1 MTDYKDAVKAFT
13 EAAETDAAVQSM
25 TTAGALTPEQ
35 AARGYRLAQGFGEPM
50 PTTVDTMEDLNR
62 RYAAS
67 MAIESAQDP
76 FTRNLMADAVFSR
89 LLYGKPEE
97 WERLTVF
104 GKLAASWEQG
114 RAQKAQNE
122 AAGQAVMPSA
132 EDVDPLSAYDVG
144 AEDDSATGGFDASFL
159 TKWAQ
164 KADSPFLNTM
174 RKRDLQRKLEVEQLR
189 NEASIA
195 LAAATDELRRV
206 SQNEVVAGLD
216 GKGAGEVL
224 AEMAKHPIDIGVM
237 VTLQS
242 LAMGA
247 ESYAGASVASMF
259 SPIAGIGIIGNSS
272 FQNEYGSKVVELL
285 QESGVDMTDYDQ
297 IRAALSNPELM
308 QEVGSKALA
317 RGLTVATFDS
327 LTAGMASFA
336 IRPASRL
343 MQARGVLD
351 ATGRFAQK
359 YPQLKGAI
367 SKASPWLPHAEDMV
381 AHATLDAA
389 GGAAGEYLGAKVI
402 GEDASVADIL
412 LEAFSGATTA
422 PADIMAMRSNIIRQ
436 ATTERIA
443 AARAVKSA
451 DTAERMIDAQAQ
463 SEFAKQAPE
472 AFAEQAQK
480 AVEGTPGESV
490 TVNPEDVRTFKQEV
504 VEAVPDVAQ
513 AWEEA
518 ELTGGDIKL
527 TMAEL
532 LKVASANPELA
543 KEIVRKGRF
552 GDDAMSLEEAQ
563 LFEKNFAPGLEE
575 KVRELVSRQVAYEKD
590 RQESRAA
597 VRAALDPIRA
607 QLKAAGQNDETI
619 NAQMAIEASILENLA
634 DISGMTPAELLAA
647 NPLVVERAEAPQ
659 GETLHQD
666 DDGGEKAEGEA
677 APAPDGKKAEGKK
690 REGKKRGKV
699 VTRGEYAQGVLD
711 PNTHTRTQSIIRL
724 FQASNAS
731 TFLHE
736 SAHYWLDTMVAR
748 ASAALAAAATNK
760 RKASTQ
766 EQKLLD
772 LVSDVLDFAV
782 PDLKGKPV
790 GEKIAAWQA
799 LDKRAMADAHEKF
812 ARGFEAYLR
821 QGNLPAKEDSR
832 LGQAFLFVSRWLRSL
847 YKDAAELRVEIS
859 PEVIALYDRLFAVDE
874 AVAEARDRM
883 SDNGLYDELIA
894 QGMTPEEFALFVALK
909 DSAAAEA
916 RGKLFEKS
924 EQDARILHDR
934 RVREERGI
942 EKEFEYIK
950 AQIKAQLLATPGFRA
965 LRAFSYY
972 GIKGKDGTPIRL
984 KFDASVLEDENVSEA
999 DKTFIRKRQMDYR
1012 PKDEE
1017 PKAEEVEEAAEA
1029 HVAEETDTKKKKRT
1043 PPPPVTVVTPQMAM
1057 DLLGFEKWD
1066 DMMLALKNA
1075 ARIDVESFVQKQA
1088 QREFYLRHGQAATPE
1103 GFRKLA
1109 AGAVHTATRLRVLA
1123 TEVAALRNATKI
1135 AEQLRKSVAAFAR
1148 ENVDRMTYAEVKANG
1163 RLKILTPSAA
1173 SAAARRAA
1181 KKAEELFKAGK
1192 TVDAAEAKQAQLIQE
1207 TTAVEIKKA
1216 QEMAKRFDRRCKQL
1230 RKSESIDGAYKEQIL
1245 LFLGRLGYA
1254 IGNPSKDAPSLRD
1267 FVFQHPEI
1275 MEAYDALPER
1285 LRDYQG
1291 LWATL
1296 TVGEI
1301 RALDRFFAQLA
1312 QQGRSEKALGIATK
1326 YEIAAGVL
1334 DLTDITLSKN
1344 RDKRPKGATA
1354 TDKLDR
1360 YKGMLTKYLYQHM
1373 RFATL
1378 IRIIEG
1384 TEGVLTKALLWRA
1397 NDIDAE
1403 EKTLRQEIANRV
1415 LDIFDPL
1422 TRNIKAW
1429 NKQMIEYK
1437 GVLYSRHN
1445 LFAIALNAG
1454 NAGNLNRLEKG
1465 NGLALADV
1473 TALMSKLTKDEL
1485 ERVQMIWDVFEDLRV
1500 MSAKVYRAMDGMEP
1514 EWVEPQPL
1522 TIKSADGEIVQL
1534 KGGYVPITYD
1544 PEISDKARLRQL
1556 QTELDAQKAAG
1567 MVSAQTS
1574 RTYTKTRVLE
1584 GETGMAVQ
1592 LDTAG
1597 SLDGMQ
1603 EIIHD
1608 IMWREFI
1615 QDATRLYRGVT
1626 TVEAVEV
1633 VENGQVKKGKERVWH
1648 PGLGQKLTDYFGSDA
1663 SKIMQ
1668 DWIKQIAF
1676 DGRIAGQQAA
1686 DHWTGLIR
1694 RNVSLAGL
1702 GFNVISALVQTTG
1715 LITASTELGA
1725 GPVLRGVARLAGDPK
1740 GVFARTNALSK
1751 TMALRSTTR
1760 IREIDEVSNLIVES
1774 RSRKVEN
1781 FKRWA
1786 YGMMMTVQAVVDYS
1800 VWNAAFAEAVS
1811 RGETQEKAVHI
1822 ADQTVIATQGSGAIK
1837 DRSQIEQSRVLNVF
1851 LAFYSYM
1858 GTALNL
1864 GMANLMGEKDRVK
1877 AWTKVATIFMFQPC
1891 VEALL
1896 RDALQPGDDGDED
1909 DDSNMFVKSARFVAG
1924 QSVNFTFGTLLG
1936 LREIAS
1942 GAGSLIGGDLIY
1954 SYRGPSALRLFS
1966 DTQALFQQVQ
1976 QGDFDESLLKATSNI
1991 FGDIFGLPSAQ
2002 LNRTISG
2009 YNALVNDDKT
2019 DNPLVLATGYKSK

>member
-13 EAAETDAAVQSM
+13 EAAKTDAAVQNM
-25 TTAGALTPEQ
+25 TTAGELTADQ
-35 AARGYRLAQGFGEPM
+35 AARAYRLSRGFGEPM

-62 RYAAS
+62 RFATN
-67 MAIESAQDP
+67 MAVDAAQDP
-76 FTRNLMADAVFSR
+76 FTRNLMADAVLSR
-89 LLYGKPEE
+89 LLYDKPEE
-97 WERLTVF
+97 WGRLTVF
-104 GKLAASWEQG
+104 GKLAASWSQG

-122 AAGQAVMPSA
+122 AAGESVMPDA
-132 EDVDPLSAYDVG
+132 EDVNLLSAYDL
-144 AEDDSATGGFDASFL
+144 DSEADTATSDSFDSSFL

-174 RKRDLQRKLEVEQLR
+174 RKRDLQRKAEVEQRR
-189 NEASIA
+189 NEAAIA
-195 LAAATDELRRV
+195 LMAATEEIQHI
-206 SQNEVVAGLD
+206 SQNATVAALEGKDATEVM
-216 GKGAGEVL
+216 

-247 ESYAGASVASMF
+247 EGYVGAGLAAPI
-259 SPIAGIGIIGNSS
+259 SPLLAVGAIGNTS

-285 QESGVDMTDYDQ
+285 QEKGVDLTSYDQ
-297 IRAALSNPELM
+297 IRAALNNPELM

-343 MQARGVLD
+343 LQARGILD

-359 YPQLKGAI
+359 NPQLKKAI
-367 SKASPWLPHAEDMV
+367 AKATPWFPHAEDLV

-389 GGAAGEYLGAKVI
+389 GGAAGEYLGAKAI
-402 GEDASVADIL
+402 GEEASAADIL

-422 PADIMAMRSNIIRQ
+422 PVDIMSMRSSIIRQ
-436 ATTERIA
+436 ATTERLA
-443 AARAVKSA
+443 AARAIKRA

-480 AVEGTPGESV
+480 AVEGTTGESI
-490 TVNPEDVRTFKQEV
+490 TVNPEDVRTFKQEIF
-504 VEAVPDVAQ
+504 EAAPDVAKT
-513 AWEEA
+513 WDEA

-575 KVRELVSRQVAYEKD
+575 KVRELVSKQVAYEKD
-590 RQESRAA
+590 RHESRAA
-597 VRAALDPIRA
+597 VRSALAPMRE
-607 QLKAAGQNDETI
+607 QLLAAGKGKDEVD
-619 NAQMAIEASILENLA
+619 AQMAIEASILENLA
-634 DISGMTPAELLAA
+634 EISGMTPAELLAA
-647 NPLVVERAEAPQ
+647 NPVRVERAEGPQ

-666 DDGGEKAEGEA
+666 DGAKDEGDGG
-677 APAPDGKKAEGKK
+677 APAPDGKDPEGKK
-690 REGKKRGKV
+690 KEGKKRGKV
-699 VTRGEYAQGVLD
+699 VTRGEYTQGILD
-711 PNTHTRTQSIIRL
+711 PKSHARTESTIRL
-724 FQASNAS
+724 FKESNVS

-736 SAHYWLDTMVAR
+736 SAHYWLDTMIAR
-748 ASAALAAAATNK
+748 ASAALATMAANK
-760 RKASTQ
+760 RNATGQ

-782 PDLKGKPV
+782 PALKGKAIA
-790 GEKIAAWQA
+790 EKIKSWQN
-799 LDKRAMADAHEKF
+799 LDKSGMSEGHEKF

-821 QGNLPAKEDSR
+821 QGNLPANENSK
-832 LGQAFLFVSRWLRSL
+832 LGKAFLYVSRWLRQL
-847 YKDAAELRVEIS
+847 YTEAAQLGVTMS
-859 PEVIALYDRLFAVDE
+859 PEVISLYDRLFAVDE
-874 AVAEARDRM
+874 AIAEARDRM
-883 SDNGLYDELIA
+883 NDNDLYDDLVK

-909 DSAAAEA
+909 DDAAAEA

-1043 PPPPVTVVTPQMAM
+1043 SPPPVTVVTPQMAM

-1429 NKQMIEYK
+1429 NKQTIEYK

-2002 LNRTISG
+2002 FNRIVSG
-2009 YNALVNDDKT
+2009 YNALADDET